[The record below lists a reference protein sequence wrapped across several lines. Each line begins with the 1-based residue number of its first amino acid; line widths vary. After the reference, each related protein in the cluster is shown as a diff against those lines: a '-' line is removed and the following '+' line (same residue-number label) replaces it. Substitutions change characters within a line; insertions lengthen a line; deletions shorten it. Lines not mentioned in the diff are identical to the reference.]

1 MNYGLK
7 RRNQMNPIERLE
19 ELGKARKLWAESE
32 LRLNF
37 LRTQTGTPP
46 SEPTDETILQWYQK
60 NQHKM
65 NFMTS

>member
-1 MNYGLK
+1 MNGNPHLK
-7 RRNQMNPIERLE
+7 RLE
-19 ELGKARKLWAESE
+19 ELDKARKLWAESE
-32 LRLNF
+32 WVLNF